1 MSNTELVK
9 IRKIS
14 GLPKA
19 YMKYAAAHCKTRGVI
34 ITLLE
39 SKYYPCKR
47 SNPFWGRNY
56 SRNKGNLYNRGRIQ
70 RSNLTWGKFYPVW
83 DKFYSCYGGRKFGG
97 N

>member
-1 MSNTELVK
+1 MVDTTPDVSNKDQL
-9 IRKIS
+9 
-14 GLPKA
+14 
-19 YMKYAAAHCKTRGVI
+19 HCKTRGVI

-56 SRNKGNLYNRGRIQ
+56 SRNKGNLYDRGRIQ